1 MNFTDNPR
9 IVRVFM
15 YLFSFFEQQFYSF
28 ICCIKTIY
36 DFVSVLF
43 YLQYS
48 LIFVQF
54 HVSLFLGGFFQAL
67 LISVF
72 FFIIREQSLWL
83 KKNPFAS
90 IIQPCDY
97 FIIYDGIAYICLCM
111 YIYSKLFFTFPICM
125 QQTIKIYEHCQYPF
139 TQYIL

>member
-36 DFVSVLF
+36 DFGSVLF

-54 HVSLFLGGFFQAL
+54 HVSLFFFFQAL
-67 LISVF
+67 LISAF
-72 FFIIREQSLWL
+72 
-83 KKNPFAS
+83 
-90 IIQPCDY
+90 
-97 FIIYDGIAYICLCM
+97 CLLLE
-111 YIYSKLFFTFPICM
+111 SKV
-125 QQTIKIYEHCQYPF
+125 
-139 TQYIL
+139 

>member
-54 HVSLFLGGFFQAL
+54 HVSLFFFQAL

-72 FFIIREQSLWL
+72 
-83 KKNPFAS
+83 
-90 IIQPCDY
+90 
-97 FIIYDGIAYICLCM
+97 CLLLE
-111 YIYSKLFFTFPICM
+111 SKV
-125 QQTIKIYEHCQYPF
+125 
-139 TQYIL
+139 